1 MVRGLEQTNGTEAF
15 AVRQRFEDRFHPEG
29 KGFEARRIVYRGER
43 VHSSIDL
50 ERSHFVEKEGRL
62 LRKLKKG
69 VAIWLRALGRSLLL
83 APIAWLVEL
92 IGPHLG
98 MPRGWAVVGLVIWT
112 VTFFAFL
119 NIYVWLAMLEYLR
132 RRRMSIER
140 PFDADGDDRRGLL
153 PPANEA
159 IVGKVAALHPSRAEE
174 VWREAWVEERTERGT
189 TTRRISGGDHFVV
202 VPGDGSPPVI
212 CAIDAAPLI
221 VGPSEREAMVSRPMK
236 ALFPDTIAEGDA
248 EVVVLRAG
256 DEVALHAAELR
267 DVQRVDH
274 VELDGVVRGYRPAG
288 EQADAPYRGG
298 GGHPG
303 RRAISTGHGPLRIRK
318 LR

>member
-1 MVRGLEQTNGTEAF
+1 MVGALEEASGAEAF
-15 AVRQRFEDRFHPEG
+15 AVRHRFEDRFHPEG

-50 ERSHFVEKEGRL
+50 DRSHFVEKEGRL
-62 LRKLKKG
+62 LRKLKAG
-69 VAIWLRALGRSLLL
+69 VAVWLRALGRSLLL
-83 APIAWLVEL
+83 APVAWLVEL
-92 IGPHLG
+92 VGPTLG

-140 PFDADGDDRRGLL
+140 PFDAEGDDRRGLL
-153 PPANEA
+153 PPAKDA
-159 IVGKVAALHPSRAEE
+159 IVGKVAVLGPSRAKE

-189 TTRRISGGDHFVV
+189 TTRRMSGGDHFVV
-202 VPGDGSPPVI
+202 VPDDGSPPVI
-212 CAIDAAPLI
+212 CDIEASPLV

-248 EVVVLRAG
+248 EVVVLRVG
-256 DEVALHAAELR
+256 DAVALHAAELR

-274 VELDGVVRGYRPAG
+274 VELDGVVRGHRPDG
-288 EQADAPYRGG
+288 ERADAPYRGG

-303 RRAISTGHGPLRIRK
+303 RRATSTGARPLRIRK